1 MSIKKHIFCL
11 EGEYEDSLHDRKT
24 VLPMLQYLEA
34 TQDLGYIY
42 RRTAT
47 KEEFQYYLEKT
58 CLGKYKD
65 YRFIYLAFHGEPHY
79 IFPSEQT
86 RLSLD
91 DIAGQVNGR
100 WKGKAVHF
108 SSCQTIRIDETAMA
122 QFKEVTGASL
132 VSGYLGD
139 IDFLDGAL
147 LDMILAFTSAG
158 YQRLSYV
165 PALLKKNYPELL
177 DRTKCTFG

>member
-11 EGEYEDSLHDRKT
+11 EGEYDDSLHDRKT

-58 CLGKYKD
+58 CLSKYQD
-65 YRFIYLAFHGEPHY
+65 YRFIYLAFHGEPNF
-79 IFPSEQT
+79 ISPSGKAS
-86 RLSLD
+86 LSLD
-91 DIAGQVNGR
+91 DIAEQVNGR

-108 SSCQTIRIDETAMA
+108 SSCETIRIDKEAMA
-122 QFKEVTGASL
+122 QFKEGTGASL
-132 VSGYLGD
+132 VSGYLGY

-147 LDMILAFTSAG
+147 LDMILASVSAG
-158 YQRLSYV
+158 YERLSYV
-165 PALLKKNYPELL
+165 PALLEKNYPELL
-177 DRTKCTFG
+177 ARTNWTFG